1 MIPTIEFPLVIT
13 TAFSPKSDVPYVALK
28 KGELRT
34 RETVYSIAWWI
45 CRSEFDKFIVVD
57 ATGDATLSAPL
68 TELARACGKSLEYI
82 AIQNDDES
90 VARYGKGFGEGFA
103 LDSALERSAVF
114 AESKGFFKCTGKI
127 IVDNYLQCVEHAKTK
142 QFYFDF
148 PRGIP
153 NFVDTRFYFTSKSFW
168 EANLRDAYKKVND
181 PRGVFLENAYYES
194 IRKVAEI
201 PYNPVVIRLRGLSGT
216 SSETFE
222 ISSIMYRAQTLW
234 RKLYWK
240 FTGFVS
246 RFTVSTKK

>member
-1 MIPTIEFPLVIT
+1 MSPTIEFPLVIT
-13 TAFSPKSDVPYVALK
+13 TAFSPNSNVPYVALK
-28 KGELRT
+28 KGDVRT

-45 CRSEFDKFIVVD
+45 CKSDFDKIIVVD
-57 ATGDATLSAPL
+57 STGDATLSASL
-68 TELARACGKSLEYI
+68 TELAGNCGKRLEYI

-103 LDSALERSAVF
+103 LDSALERSALL
-114 AESKGFFKCTGKI
+114 AECEGFFKCTGKI
-127 IVDNYLQCVEHAKTK
+127 IVENYLDCVKHARSR
-142 QFYFDF
+142 QFYFDL
-148 PRGIP
+148 PRGLP

-181 PRGVFLENAYYES
+181 PSGVFLENAYYES
-194 IRKVAEI
+194 INKVARI

-222 ISSIMYRAQTLW
+222 IPSLKYRVKTLW

-240 FTGFVS
+240 FRGLHIKVHS
-246 RFTVSTKK
+246 